1 MVFDRID
8 ELCIMNILVLAA
20 TEKELIGIKGISF
33 ERPSLMVHFAVTGV
47 GMMPS
52 TYAIMQLIS
61 SLKPDMIVQLG
72 IAGSFNP
79 SLGLGTAVTVK
90 SEIVADMGVFETDGY
105 HDIFALGL
113 AEKNLPPFE
122 QGAIVNH
129 HDHLILAATLPA
141 VVAVSVNEISTSP
154 EKINLFAEKYTADIE
169 SMEGAALHY
178 VCSMKQIPFIQI
190 RGISNLVGER
200 DKAKW
205 KIPESLLAATNA
217 CINLINKI
225 QQP

>member
-1 MVFDRID
+1 MGFDRID
-8 ELCIMNILVLAA
+8 ELYSMNVLVIAA
-20 TEKELIGIKGISF
+20 TERELSLIKEISF
-33 ERPSLMVHFAVTGV
+33 AHTTVKVHFAVTGV
-47 GMMPS
+47 GLMPS
-52 TYAIMQLIS
+52 TYAIMQLIAWS
-61 SLKPDMIVQLG
+61 KPDTIIQLG

-79 SLGLGTAVTVK
+79 TLGLGTAVTVRQ
-90 SEIVADMGVFETDGY
+90 EIMADIGVYETDGY
-105 HDIFALGL
+105 HDIFELGL
-113 AEKNLPPFE
+113 AEKNMPPFE

-129 HDHLILAATLPA
+129 HDQLISATALPA
-141 VVAVSVNEISTSP
+141 VAAISVNEISTSAH
-154 EKINLFAEKYTADIE
+154 KIALFANQYKADIE

-178 VCSMKQIPFIQI
+178 VCTLQQIPFIQI

-225 QQP
+225 QLS